1 MGNLAI
7 RIGLNGLALW
17 LTALVVPGIR
27 LGEEDPSL
35 ANRLVTILLV
45 AVLFGVVNAL
55 MKPVV
60 TFFSLPF
67 IVLTLGLF
75 TIVINA
81 LMLVVTAWLSG
92 ALGLDFSI
100 DSFFWSAILGALVLS
115 FISMLLSTF
124 VPERSRPR
132 PGL

>member
-1 MGNLAI
+1 MVNLAI
-7 RIGLNGLALW
+7 RVGVNALALW

-27 LGEEDPSL
+27 LGEESPSL
-35 ANRLVTILLV
+35 SNRLVTILLV
-45 AVLFGVVNAL
+45 AVVFGIVNAA

-75 TIVINA
+75 TIVVNA
-81 LMLVVTAWLSG
+81 AMLAITAWVSG
-92 ALGLDFSI
+92 GLGLDFSI

-124 VPERSRPR
+124 VPDPARPR
-132 PGL
+132 A

>member
-1 MGNLAI
+1 MGNLAM
-7 RIGLNGLALW
+7 RIGINALALW
-17 LTALVVPGIR
+17 LTALVVPGIH

-45 AVLFGVVNAL
+45 AVVFGLVNAF

-67 IVLTLGLF
+67 ILLTLGLF

-81 LMLVVTAWLSG
+81 LMLVVTAWLAG
-92 ALGLDFSI
+92 GLGLDFTV

-115 FISMLLSTF
+115 FVSMLLSTF
-124 VPERSRPR
+124 EPARSRPR
-132 PGL
+132 V

>member
-7 RIGLNGLALW
+7 RIGVNALALW

-45 AVLFGVVNAL
+45 AVVFGVVNAF
-55 MKPVV
+55 MKPIV

-67 IVLTLGLF
+67 ILLTLGLF
-75 TIVINA
+75 TVVVNA
-81 LMLVVTAWLSG
+81 LMLAVTAWIAG
-92 ALGLDFSI
+92 GLGLDFSI

>member
-1 MGNLAI
+1 MA
-7 RIGLNGLALW
+7 
-17 LTALVVPGIR
+17 VV
-27 LGEEDPSL
+27 
-35 ANRLVTILLV
+35 
-45 AVLFGVVNAL
+45 FGVVNAF
-55 MKPVV
+55 MKPIV

-67 IVLTLGLF
+67 ILLTLGLF
-75 TIVINA
+75 TVVVNA
-81 LMLVVTAWLSG
+81 LMLAVTAWIAG
-92 ALGLDFSI
+92 GLGLDFSI